1 MNGESCYTFAMGSG
15 AATAYPSNMIPPH
28 TKAIS
33 KQNTL
38 LCAPQHGEGCF
49 VFVRRRIAIQ
59 LFNAAA
65 TTLNCISQICCL
77 NVALISC
84 LAIKIFAKPRFRV
97 DPIFLRR
104 YNKNEYENLEV
115 NAGKW
120 TRIIVEVETPARWIR
135 KQKQLRFPQ
144 PFASFAESCGK
155 APLQRCIFPQ
165 NRAEEGAAL
174 CAQNAAFAAFRQAR
188 RRVFCFPIC
197 CVLRI
202 QELLLFRK
210 N

>member
-1 MNGESCYTFAMGSG
+1 MGSG

-38 LCAPQHGEGCF
+38 FRVPQHGRGCF
-49 VFVRRRIAIQ
+49 VLQNSGKSV
-59 LFNAAA
+59 
-65 TTLNCISQICCL
+65 
-77 NVALISC
+77 VW
-84 LAIKIFAKPRFRV
+84 V
-97 DPIFLRR
+97 DPVFLRR

-120 TRIIVEVETPARWIR
+120 TRIIVEVEPPARWIR

-144 PFASFAESCGK
+144 PFASFAEPCGK
-155 APLQRCIFPQ
+155 APLQRCRFPQ

>member
-1 MNGESCYTFAMGSG
+1 MFWQKTIFRCRRSALAFSAVIFILAVRQRLRALPDCLFTQRKMSSLLLQNK
-15 AATAYPSNMIPPH
+15 IPVNPW
-28 TKAIS
+28 
-33 KQNTL
+33 
-38 LCAPQHGEGCF
+38 
-49 VFVRRRIAIQ
+49 
-59 LFNAAA
+59 
-65 TTLNCISQICCL
+65 
-77 NVALISC
+77 
-84 LAIKIFAKPRFRV
+84 FRV
-97 DPIFLRR
+97 DPDFWRR
-104 YNKNEYENLEV
+104 YNKNKYENLEV

-120 TRIIVEVETPARWIR
+120 TRIIVEVEPPARWIR

-144 PFASFAESCGK
+144 LFASFAEPCGK
-155 APLQRCIFPQ
+155 APFQRCRFPQ

-202 QELLLFRK
+202 QELLLCRK

>member
-1 MNGESCYTFAMGSG
+1 VCR
-15 AATAYPSNMIPPH
+15 
-28 TKAIS
+28 
-33 KQNTL
+33 NTE
-38 LCAPQHGEGCF
+38 EG
-49 VFVRRRIAIQ
+49 V
-59 LFNAAA
+59 LF
-65 TTLNCISQICCL
+65 C
-77 NVALISC
+77 
-84 LAIKIFAKPRFRV
+84 KILVNRWFRV
-97 DPIFLRR
+97 DPVFLRR

-120 TRIIVEVETPARWIR
+120 TRIIVEVEPPARWIR

-155 APLQRCIFPQ
+155 APLHQRCIFPQ

>member
-1 MNGESCYTFAMGSG
+1 MGSG

-38 LCAPQHGEGCF
+38 FRVPQHGRGCF
-49 VFVRRRIAIQ
+49 VLQNSGNRW
-59 LFNAAA
+59 
-65 TTLNCISQICCL
+65 
-77 NVALISC
+77 
-84 LAIKIFAKPRFRV
+84 FRV
-97 DPIFLRR
+97 DPVFLRR

-120 TRIIVEVETPARWIR
+120 TRIIVEVEPPARWIR

-202 QELLLFRK
+202 QELFLFRK